1 MNGSRLLRSLVA
13 LSAMAGVLHC
23 AAQATEHPFMKSF
36 DLVVMDGR
44 IQVAWTMQGGSTC
57 DGIEVQRS
65 TNGVDFT
72 TIHRIDGICGDPVFD
87 VPFGYRD
94 DAPPELS
101 RLHYRIDLGIEGLSS
116 VKTVDFAQL
125 TEARQRF
132 FPSPMRNSAT
142 LLLNVSGSAR
152 VDLRLFDASGRQV
165 WQHSGLVGRQHE
177 LELGF
182 LQAGV
187 YLYVAD
193 ADGKRFQGRFV
204 KE

>member
-1 MNGSRLLRSLVA
+1 
-13 LSAMAGVLHC
+13 
-23 AAQATEHPFMKSF
+23 
-36 DLVVMDGR
+36 
-44 IQVAWTMQGGSTC
+44 
-57 DGIEVQRS
+57 
-65 TNGVDFT
+65 
-72 TIHRIDGICGDPVFD
+72 
-87 VPFGYRD
+87 
-94 DAPPELS
+94 
-101 RLHYRIDLGIEGLSS
+101 
-116 VKTVDFAQL
+116 
-125 TEARQRF
+125 
-132 FPSPMRNSAT
+132 MRNSAT

-182 LQAGV
+182 LEAGV